1 MAKPGNTKIMIY
13 VAHTE
18 SRTVSRT
25 ISVRQPNE
33 AGSLTSACGQ
43 LKSCMDLHPL
53 AQAWSKNRS
62 LAFGASVVRKTQSS
76 THLCPAGEAVTNV
89 VNRLWYGRALV
100 SLRTYPQWVS
110 RTTVV
115 QQRLQITSPD
125 EAELCG
131 STWANPIQ

>member
-1 MAKPGNTKIMIY
+1 MAKHGKTKIMIY

-18 SRTVSRT
+18 STTASG
-25 ISVRQPNE
+25 RQSND
-33 AGSLTSACGQ
+33 ADRLTSPCGQ

-53 AQAWSKNRS
+53 AQSWSKNRS

-76 THLCPAGEAVTNV
+76 THLCPAGEVVTNV

-110 RTTVV
+110 RTAVV

>member
-18 SRTVSRT
+18 SRTVS
-25 ISVRQPNE
+25 VRQSNE
-33 AGSLTSACGQ
+33 ANSLTSPCRQ

-62 LAFGASVVRKTQSS
+62 LAFGASVVRKIQSS
-76 THLCPAGEAVTNV
+76 THLCPAGEAVANV

-110 RTTVV
+110 RAAVV
-115 QQRLQITSPD
+115 QQRLHVSSPD

>member
-1 MAKPGNTKIMIY
+1 MIY

-18 SRTVSRT
+18 SKTVSGL
-25 ISVRQPNE
+25 QP
-33 AGSLTSACGQ
+33 GKIDGLTSSREQ
-43 LKSCMDLHPL
+43 VKSCMDLVTL

-62 LAFGASVVRKTQSS
+62 LVFGASVVRKIQSS
-76 THLCPAGEAVTNV
+76 AHLCQAGESGANV

-110 RTTVV
+110 RTAVV
-115 QQRLQITSPD
+115 QQRMHGVSPD
-125 EAELCG
+125 AAELCG